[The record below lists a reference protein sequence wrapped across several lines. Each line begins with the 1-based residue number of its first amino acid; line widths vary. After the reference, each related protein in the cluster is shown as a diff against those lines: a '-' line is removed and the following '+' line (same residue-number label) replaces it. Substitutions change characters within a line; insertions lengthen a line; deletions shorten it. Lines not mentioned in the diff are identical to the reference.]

1 MIVGKV
7 YLHYV

>member
-7 YLHYV
+7 W

>member
-7 YLHYV
+7 IYS